1 MAGRAEAMA
10 PPNEH
15 AAWET
20 QPAAKAA
27 GTKAARA
34 TATAAA
40 VAAAQAAPTTAAAA
54 ALPQWR
60 RCELLQQ
67 QETLS
72 ELLRCHSQRDSPEL
86 QQRHDEIAALLKASP
101 ASEGG
106 GGAAAGGSGGGK
118 PKVMFNAKASV
129 TGCAPSEVECP
140 DGTCEPAPSCAS
152 PGNAAAAAEDT
163 LVQYVVVRKDLTKKL
178 GWGPGPV
185 MAQACHA
192 VCAALWLS
200 RGTAATEAYCGTP
213 SALDGMTKVMMEIKN
228 EGQLL
233 KLVRTARDPSPSP
246 SSLLP
251 PYTQG
256 QAQPRQPQTAGAHE
270 CR

>member
-1 MAGRAEAMA
+1 MAERAEAMA

-40 VAAAQAAPTTAAAA
+40 VAAAQAAPTTAAAAA

-233 KLVRTARDPSPSP
+233 KLVRTA
-246 SSLLP
+246 
-251 PYTQG
+251 
-256 QAQPRQPQTAGAHE
+256 
-270 CR
+270 